1 MLKAFQKYIQSKSL
15 FDNNDKI
22 LLAISGGVDSMVML
36 HLFKEAGYNFQIAHC
51 NFKLRDKASDKDE
64 EFLKEYCTEN
74 HIISHF
80 ISFDTLAYSKEKKLS
95 IEETARNLRYT
106 WFEELLKTNDLDFIA
121 TAHHKNDVSE
131 TMLLNLSR
139 GTGIGGLHGIL
150 PKRNTLI
157 RPMLFASKI
166 DIENYAKT
174 NQINYV
180 FDHTNNNIEYTRNK
194 IRHELIPFF
203 NSLNPDFINSSNLLA
218 NIVRETES
226 LMAYFVNKIREKS
239 FSTVGNNLCID
250 INKIDDSI
258 LNQTLLFELIRPFGY
273 NSSQNADIFSS
284 IGKSGLSFQSKEY
297 DLFVDRMK
305 IFIKSNSHKNN
316 DKLRIVIDSLPIK
329 IEIYGTQYCF
339 DLIDRDKI
347 SDEDLVTKK
356 IQYINFDSV
365 KLPLIIRTPEEG
377 EKFSPYGLKGS
388 KKISDYLTDKK
399 INLIDKHQ
407 LLGLYEVTIIGLL
420 GLEIDNKFAIQN
432 TTKKCLKIEG
442 F

>member
-36 HLFKEAGYNFQIAHC
+36 HLFKEAGYNFQVAHC
-51 NFKLRDKASDKDE
+51 NFKLRDKASDMDE
-64 EFLKEYCTEN
+64 EFLNEYCTEN

-80 ISFDTLAYSKEKKLS
+80 ISFDTQAYSKEKKLS

-139 GTGIGGLHGIL
+139 GTGIKGLHGIL
-150 PKRNTLI
+150 PKRDTLI
-157 RPMLFASKI
+157 RPMLFASKL
-166 DIENYAKT
+166 DIENYAQT
-174 NQINYV
+174 NQIKFV
-180 FDHTNNNIEYTRNK
+180 FDQTNNKKEYTRNK
-194 IRHELIPFF
+194 IRHELIPLF

-218 NIVRETES
+218 NYVLETES
-226 LMAYFVNKIREKS
+226 LLNYFVNEIRKKS
-239 FSTVGNNLCID
+239 ISMIGNNLCID
-250 INKIDDSI
+250 FNQIDENI
-258 LNQTLLFELIRPFGY
+258 LNQTLLFELIRPYDF
-273 NSSQNADIFSS
+273 NSSQNADIYSS
-284 IGKSGLSFQSKEY
+284 IGKSGLTFHSKGY
-297 DLFVDRMK
+297 DLIVDRNK
-305 IFIKSNSHKNN
+305 IFIKSNSHKDI
-316 DKLRIVIDSLPIK
+316 DKMRIVIDSLPFK
-329 IEIYGTQYCF
+329 IEIFGTQYCF
-339 DLIDRDKI
+339 DVIDRYKI
-347 SDEDLVTKK
+347 SDDDLIAKK
-356 IQYINFDSV
+356 IQYINFDSL
-365 KLPLIIRTPEEG
+365 KLPLIIRSPEEG

-399 INLIDKHQ
+399 VNLIDKHQ
-407 LLGLYEVTIIGLL
+407 LLGLYEVAIIGLL

-432 TTKKCLKIEG
+432 TTKKCMKIER

>member
-1 MLKAFQKYIQSKSL
+1 MLKAFQKYIHSESL
-15 FDNNDKI
+15 LELNDKI

-36 HLFKEAGYNFQIAHC
+36 HLFKMAGYNFQIAHC

-74 HIISHF
+74 NIISHF
-80 ISFDTLAYSKEKKLS
+80 ISFDTRAYSKEKKLS

-157 RPMLFASKI
+157 RPMLFASKL

-218 NIVRETES
+218 NYVRETES
-226 LMAYFVNKIREKS
+226 LMAYFVNEIREKS
-239 FSTVGNNLCID
+239 FSTVGNNICID

-305 IFIKSNSHKNN
+305 IFIKSNSHKDN

-329 IEIYGTQYCF
+329 IEIYGRQYCF

-347 SDEDLVTKK
+347 SDEDLVKKK

-399 INLIDKHQ
+399 VNLIDKHQ